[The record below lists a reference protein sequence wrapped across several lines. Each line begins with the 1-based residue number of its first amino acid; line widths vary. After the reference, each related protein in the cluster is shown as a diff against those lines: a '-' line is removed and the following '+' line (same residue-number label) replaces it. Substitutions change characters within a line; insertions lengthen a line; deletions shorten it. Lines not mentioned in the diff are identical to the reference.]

1 MVCGEI
7 INQKYLT
14 ITNGEIV
21 LINAESFDQLAQ
33 DSLEWVL
40 ESEMPAGATVVDQKW
55 TYDETTYRESSD
67 NTLENEGWT
76 QYQDSTTT
84 YGEWGNWSAWS
95 TQSYTKSDTRD
106 VGSKTEQMVASY
118 NMAEFNYMVN
128 GDRVYYKTRQNISN
142 AYGEWNS
149 SRYLNWARSK
159 GPHVY
164 QVIYQ
169 LFQSTKVEQR
179 YYNAAHSI
187 LKLADKYSDERLES
201 ACRYALSLL
210 KRPLYRDIKHILES
224 KDESLK
230 VRALPS

>member
-1 MVCGEI
+1 MMNYRIDEDVKLIRELL
-7 INQKYLT
+7 NLSQKQFADRIGAYST
-14 ITNGEIV
+14 V
-21 LINAESFDQLAQ
+21 SDH
-33 DSLEWVL
+33 
-40 ESEMPAGATVVDQKW
+40 MPPH
-55 TYDETTYRESSD
+55 
-67 NTLENEGWT
+67 
-76 QYQDSTTT
+76 
-84 YGEWGNWSAWS
+84 
-95 TQSYTKSDTRD
+95 
-106 VGSKTEQMVASY
+106 
-118 NMAEFNYMVN
+118 
-128 GDRVYYKTRQNISN
+128 SN

-224 KDESLK
+224 KDDLRQEPESQSAIFL
-230 VRALPS
+230 RGGDYFD